1 MMSVIETNID
11 QIIQQL
17 KQDIE
22 NIQEIREQLVP
33 TFAERATE
41 LMQEEAPRGPSSF
54 LANSIVKIGDSQ
66 EMRVTPMAEYAQYV
80 VSGTSPSP
88 GRYVPAIGKRL
99 VTEKKNIGVHPGIQP
114 NPFVDRALDRLLTES
129 EALLEQVVRIFH

>member
-1 MMSVIETNID
+1 MMGTIETNIE
-11 QIIQQL
+11 QVIQQL

-22 NIQEIREQLVP
+22 NIQEVSEQLVP
-33 TFAERATE
+33 TFADRVTE
-41 LMQEEAPRGPSSF
+41 LMQEEAPRGPSNY

-80 VSGTSPSP
+80 VLGTGPSP

>member
-1 MMSVIETNID
+1 MSTIETNIA
-11 QIIQQL
+11 QVIQQL
-17 KQDIE
+17 KQDIKT
-22 NIQEIREQLVP
+22 IKEISEQLVP
-33 TFAERATE
+33 TFADRATE
-41 LMQEEAPRGPSSF
+41 LMQEEAPRGPSNY

-80 VSGTSPSP
+80 VSGTGSSP
-88 GRYVPAIGKRL
+88 GRYVPVIGKRL

-129 EALLEQVVRIFH
+129 EALLEQVVRAFH